1 MGPANVAWLVLLS
14 AVYVSGLWAA
24 ATRCYSTFYQSLM
37 FEFDLK
43 YGDVSWINGLFQ
55 GGYGLGNLL
64 FPIIYKYVTFR
75 IGVMTSA
82 IVSSTAIFVSSFA
95 VTIWQIHVCCGLVT
109 GFCIAGSII
118 GLYGEVTR
126 CFKKNRE
133 IVYQVVCTGTSLGGF
148 IFCPLF
154 QLLINVYH
162 WRGAL
167 WIISGIYFQLA
178 AGGAILG
185 LTSTSTEKS
194 NPHQSAVT
202 EVIEQELNHDIA
214 TKEIKNETQGGK
226 TTLISHLYDKWDLKL
241 FLRADLYLYVLG
253 WFTFSLSFYLALLFM
268 IPYGS
273 KIGLTDIQA
282 SSLASA
288 VGFGELG
295 SRVFYSVVM
304 KKCPH
309 TYRYVFLSIIVATT
323 SIPFFSLVA
332 LKSYPVLLTIFV
344 VVGVMGGGVDAV
356 YNNLLIDIFG
366 VSMYPSAYGYANV
379 ISYPMGM
386 LGTVTLGHVIDL
398 YGSETIAFIIGGCSL
413 LLSSGFVLIMNQRI
427 KKLQLLNTAE

>member
-1 MGPANVAWLVLLS
+1 MGLANVAWLVLLS
-14 AVYVSGLWAA
+14 AAYAGGLWAA
-24 ATRCYSTFYQSLM
+24 AIRCYSTLYQPLM

-43 YGDVSWINGLFQ
+43 YGDISWLNGFFQ

-64 FPIIYKYVTFR
+64 FPVIFKYVTFKV
-75 IGVMTSA
+75 GVMTSVL
-82 IVSSTAIFVSSFA
+82 VSSTAILVSSFA
-95 VTIWQIHVCCGLVT
+95 VTIWQIYVCCGLVN

-118 GLYGEVTR
+118 GLYGEVAR
-126 CFKKNRE
+126 CFNKNRE
-133 IVYQVVCTGTSLGGF
+133 IVYQVVGSGASLGGF

-202 EVIEQELNHDIA
+202 EVIEQESSHKKA
-214 TKEIKNETQGGK
+214 TKKVQDNGNS
-226 TTLISHLYDKWDLKL
+226 LISHICNKLDLKL
-241 FLRADLYLYVLG
+241 FLRVELYLYVLG
-253 WFTFSLSFYLALLFM
+253 WFSFALSFYSALLFM

-304 KKCPH
+304 NRCPQS
-309 TYRYVFLSIIVATT
+309 YKYILLSIIVATT
-323 SIPFFSLVA
+323 SIPFFGLVT

-344 VVGVMGGGVDAV
+344 VVGVMGGGMDGV

-366 VSMYPSAYGYANV
+366 VALYPSALGYGNV
-379 ISYPMGM
+379 MSYPMGM
-386 LGTVTLGHVIDL
+386 LGTVSLGYAIDI

-413 LLSSGFVLIMNQRI
+413 MLSSGFVLLLNQRI
-427 KKLQLLNTAE
+427 KKLKLVNGTE